1 MTTTTTTRPRRTT
14 RDARPGTKVP
24 VRTDRARRDQ
34 RTAGTSAATPGTA
47 TARGARTA
55 SPPRTPFA
63 LLVVGLLSG
72 ALISLLLLNT
82 VLAQDAFTLT
92 ELQHGNQQLIQQRQ
106 ALQEEI
112 AREESPSRL
121 SRRAK
126 ALGMSEP
133 GRLAFVDA
141 QTGQVVGP
149 RVRPVPDAAAAAA
162 AAAGVVGVPGATV
175 PGDGVSTYAQPEADQ
190 SEGTRSEAAGDT
202 SGPPGQAPALAE
214 GGR

>member
-14 RDARPGTKVP
+14 RAARSGTKVP
-24 VRTDRARRDQ
+24 VRTGRAPGDQ
-34 RTAGTSAATPGTA
+34 RTAGTPAATPRTA

-72 ALISLLLLNT
+72 ALVSLLLLNT

-112 AREESPSRL
+112 AREESPARL
-121 SRRAK
+121 SQRAK

-175 PGDGVSTYAQPEADQ
+175 PGDGVSTYAQPE
-190 SEGTRSEAAGDT
+190 GTRSEAAGDA